1 MLINI
6 QFLRFAAALLVVL
19 YHASSHVRA
28 TGVDQGMLFA
38 AGEAVGFAGVDIFF
52 VISGFIMLYTTTDEK
67 GTGSSIQF
75 MKRRL
80 ARIYSGY
87 WPFFFAAMAVFYWAR
102 PGHFANAD
110 LLQSFALWP
119 QPLPHVLLDVSWTLT
134 YEMYF
139 YLLFS
144 ALVLVGLRLRT
155 AFVLGML
162 VLTLGFN
169 IYRHWIAQGF
179 STENLYLL
187 GFFDQF
193 LTSPF
198 LAEFFAGAL
207 LASWLKPDCSRFGWL
222 VLGLGALGFAC
233 AGWVNVTVFDGGV
246 EQGFFVVPRVLMF
259 GIPSTL
265 LVAGLVL
272 LERSGHV
279 APFKFS
285 LLAGGASY
293 ALYLCHTLFFIAA
306 MKMGAH
312 SAMSHYSAFQVQ
324 VIYLLFVSLI
334 VAFSIAHYHWAE
346 KPLHRL
352 FKKMLRVRPGNP
364 PPA

>member
-6 QFLRFAAALLVVL
+6 QFLRFAAALLVVF

-52 VISGFIMLYTTTDEK
+52 VISGFIMFHTTTAEQ
-67 GTGSSIQF
+67 GAGSAVQF

-87 WPFFFAAMAVFYWAR
+87 WPFFLAAAVVFYWAR
-102 PGHFANAD
+102 PAHFANVD
-110 LLQSFALWP
+110 LLRSFVLWP
-119 QPLPHVLLDVSWTLT
+119 QPLPYLLLDVSWTLT

-139 YLLFS
+139 YVLFS
-144 ALVLVGLRLRT
+144 TLVLIGLRHRT
-155 AFVLGML
+155 SLLLGML
-162 VLTLGFN
+162 ALTIGFN
-169 IYRHWIAQGF
+169 FYRHWGVQGF
-179 STENLYLL
+179 SAENLYLL

-207 LASWLKPDCSRFGWL
+207 LSAWLKSSHSPFGWL
-222 VLGLGALGFAC
+222 ILGLGVAGFAG
-233 AGWVNVTVFDGGV
+233 AGWANLAVFNGGI

-259 GIPSTL
+259 GAPSVL

-272 LERSGHV
+272 LERSGYV
-279 APFKFS
+279 APVKFS

-293 ALYLCHTLFFIAA
+293 ALYLSHTLFFVAS
-306 MKMGAH
+306 MKMGAYTALNH
-312 SAMSHYSAFQVQ
+312 FSGVTVQ
-324 VIYLLFVSLI
+324 SIYLVYVILI
-334 VAFSIAHYHWAE
+334 VAFSVAHYQWIE

-352 FKKMLRVRPGNP
+352 FKRLLRVKTNH
-364 PPA
+364 AQLT

>member
-28 TGVDQGMLFA
+28 TGVEQGMLFA

-52 VISGFIMLYTTTDEK
+52 VISGFIMFYTTTEER
-67 GTGSSIQF
+67 GTRSSIQF

-87 WPFFFAAMAVFYWAR
+87 WPFFFTAMAVFYWAR
-102 PGHFANAD
+102 PEHFANAD
-110 LLQSFALWP
+110 LLRSFALWP
-119 QPLPHVLLDVSWTLT
+119 QPLPYVLLDVSWTLT

-144 ALVLVGLRLRT
+144 VLVIIGLRVRT
-155 AFVLGML
+155 ALLIGML
-162 VLTLGFN
+162 ALTLGFN
-169 IYRHWIAQGF
+169 FYRHWILQGF

-193 LTSPF
+193 LSSPF
-198 LAEFFAGAL
+198 LTEFFAGAL
-207 LASWLKPDCSRFGWL
+207 LASWLKPGFSGFGWL
-222 VLGLGALGFAC
+222 VSGLGVLGFAC
-233 AGWVNVTVFDGGV
+233 AGWVNFFVYDGGV

-259 GIPSTL
+259 GIPSIL

-272 LERSGHV
+272 LERSGHL
-279 APFKFS
+279 APSKFS

-293 ALYLCHTLFFIAA
+293 ALYLCHTLFFITS
-306 MKMGAH
+306 MKMGAY

-324 VIYLLFVSLI
+324 VIYLLYVALI
-334 VAFSIAHYHWAE
+334 VAFSIAHYQWAE

-352 FKKMLRVRPGNP
+352 FKKMLRVQPS
-364 PPA
+364 